1 MANHLI
7 AVFVVS
13 GKIRGLGR
21 YVRFC
26 PLSFADNNVIIT
38 LNKYTLLS
46 LLKHKFAFIST
57 KSSLRNN
64 HAELALLAL
73 LCSDWY
79 IKAF

>member
-38 LNKYTLLS
+38 LNKY
-46 LLKHKFAFIST
+46 IRVC
-57 KSSLRNN
+57 KSFK
-64 HAELALLAL
+64 
-73 LCSDWY
+73 Y
-79 IKAF
+79 IPSPVG